1 MPRPRLVV
9 LLPGVSVIVTS
20 ALWMF
25 ARTQYLRIICPPAGA
40 CPPPNGWVIGW
51 TDYTPFSLL
60 VAGMLNIPVA
70 IFGASLY
77 HLLHER
83 TANSELIALLIGV
96 VVLWSYI
103 GWILD
108 TRNAAPRPKSLL
120 RSIAGAVGL
129 LFGVFLLVA
138 TMPMFHVGLIYKAV
152 TLVWVFLICRHF
164 LLFLRNSPAA
174 SRD

>member
-1 MPRPRLVV
+1 MPRPRLAV

-20 ALWMF
+20 TLWVL
-25 ARTQYLRIICPPAGA
+25 ARTQYLRFVCPPDGA
-40 CPPPNGWVIGW
+40 CSGWVGW

-70 IFGASLY
+70 IFGAPLY
-77 HLLHER
+77 HLLQER
-83 TANSELIALLIGV
+83 TAHSELIGLLIGV
-96 VVLWSYI
+96 AVLWSYI

-108 TRNAAPRPKSLL
+108 TRDAAPRPKSPL
-120 RSIAGAVGL
+120 RSIVGAVGL

-152 TLVWVFLICRHF
+152 TLVWVFMICRHF
-164 LLFLRNSPAA
+164 LLFFRNSPAA
-174 SRD
+174 SRH